1 MSARDLYTNSIY
13 DICRTYLFYN
23 YNIHELC
30 LIILKYNSILLEYSF
45 QPIFSLMSVSPPLS
59 LSTMTIT
66 ELEAVLDGCLS
77 IMDVC
82 MNRKMELEGRCKK
95 RRASLT
101 QLSPEQF
108 NEITNSIFQTIYE
121 EDIAVETL
129 IRAKKGRKLIKKDPD
144 SVLDTEVFDKES
156 EV

>member
-1 MSARDLYTNSIY
+1 MSG
-13 DICRTYLFYN
+13 
-23 YNIHELC
+23 
-30 LIILKYNSILLEYSF
+30 
-45 QPIFSLMSVSPPLS
+45 SPPLS

-101 QLSPEQF
+101 HLSPDQF

-121 EDIAVETL
+121 EDIAVESL
-129 IRAKKGRKLIKKDPD
+129 IHAKKGRKLIKKDPD
-144 SVLDTEVFDKES
+144 SVTDPSLFEPSPK
-156 EV
+156 